1 MTEGVSRE
9 SLLSDSSL
17 LDHKLLMSELRA
29 SADEAAWALP
39 PSSVQYFPV
48 RLASL
53 PQLFTHCK
61 VSLFHFPAR
70 YLRKYRLTSQPGA
83 GVTAAHTH
91 VMKKLKV

>member
-39 PSSVQYFPV
+39 PSSVHP
-48 RLASL
+48 SHSI
-53 PQLFTHCK
+53 P
-61 VSLFHFPAR
+61 
-70 YLRKYRLTSQPGA
+70 
-83 GVTAAHTH
+83 
-91 VMKKLKV
+91 